1 MIKRLNNHSSKDV
14 LNRFQAYKA
23 LSIINEESALHA
35 IRYSIREVK
44 EGQDCIL
51 VVENMDSFK
60 IILDLIIKHN
70 LFNDINV
77 LQKREGHWKL
87 NNNELRILTKNISN
101 VSGLVESENPII
113 IDARQGDPDYQ
124 KAIKILDM

>member
-1 MIKRLNNHSSKDV
+1 VIKRLNNHSSKDV